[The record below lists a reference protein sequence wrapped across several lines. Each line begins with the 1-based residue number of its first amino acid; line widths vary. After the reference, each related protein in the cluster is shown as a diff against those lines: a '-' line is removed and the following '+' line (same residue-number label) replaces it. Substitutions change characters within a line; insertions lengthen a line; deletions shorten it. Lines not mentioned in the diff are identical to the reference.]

1 MKDLGMNLLLAPL
14 TASHLRSKYVCVRAH
29 VPAHVHWLVSVT
41 EVLSGRLGM
50 ISSND
55 SMRLYVINVGTA
67 VCL

>member
-1 MKDLGMNLLLAPL
+1 MRA
-14 TASHLRSKYVCVRAH
+14 CVPTH
-29 VPAHVHWLVSVT
+29 VRWLVSVM

-55 SMRLYVINVGTA
+55 SMRVYVINVGTA

>member
-1 MKDLGMNLLLAPL
+1 MLLAPL
-14 TASHLRSKYVCVRAH
+14 TAAHLYGQNMCACVCTC
-29 VPAHVHWLVSVT
+29 VPTHVHRLVSVM

-55 SMRLYVINVGTA
+55 SMRVYVINVGTA